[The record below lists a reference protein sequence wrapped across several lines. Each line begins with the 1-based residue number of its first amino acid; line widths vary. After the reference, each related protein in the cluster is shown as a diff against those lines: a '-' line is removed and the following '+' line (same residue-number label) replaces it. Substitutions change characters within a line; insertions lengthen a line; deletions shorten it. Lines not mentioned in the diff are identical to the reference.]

1 MKKKITDIWK
11 FLTYDIWRITED
23 EVTRTKFS
31 LYNIIKTVYLCIN
44 RFTKDRMANKASAL
58 TYSTL
63 LAIVPIL
70 AILFA
75 VARGFGFDNLME
87 HQFRNG
93 FGGNTE
99 TTEAILSFV
108 NSYLSQTK
116 GGIFIGVG
124 LVMLL
129 WTVINLVS
137 NIEIT
142 FNRIWE
148 VKKAR
153 SMYRKITD
161 YFSMFLLMPIL
172 IVVSGG
178 LSLFMSTILSF
189 VNSYLSQTKGGIFI
203 GVGLVML
210 LWTVIN
216 LVSNIEITFNRI
228 WEVKKARS
236 MYRKITDYFSMFLL
250 MPILIVVSGGLSLFM
265 STILK
270 QMDDFVLLAP
280 VMKFMIRLIPFVLTW
295 LMFTGLYIFMPNTKV
310 KFKHALIAGILAGS
324 AYQAFQFLYINSQL
338 WVSKYNAIYGSF
350 AALPLF
356 LLWLQISW
364 TICLFGAEL
373 TYAGQN
379 IRSFSFDQDTRNI
392 SRRYRDFISILIM
405 SLIAK
410 RFEKNEPPYTAA
422 EISEEHQIPIRLTNQ
437 VLYQLQEIELIHE
450 VVTDEKSE
458 EIGYQ
463 PSMDINQ
470 LNVAVL
476 LDRLDT
482 YGSENFKID
491 KDEEFNDEWKV
502 LTESREEYYKKASKV
517 LLKDL

>member
-1 MKKKITDIWK
+1 MKKKITDSWK

-31 LYNIIKTVYLCIN
+31 LYTIIKTLYLCIN
-44 RFTKDRMANKASAL
+44 RFTKDRLVNKASAL

-75 VARGFGFDNLME
+75 IARGFGFDYLME

-93 FGGNTE
+93 FGGNME

-116 GGIFIGVG
+116 GGVFIGVG

-129 WTVINLVS
+129 WTVINLVD

-148 VKKAR
+148 IKKAR

-178 LSLFMSTILSF
+178 LSIFMST
-189 VNSYLSQTKGGIFI
+189 
-203 GVGLVML
+203 M
-210 LWTVIN
+210 
-216 LVSNIEITFNRI
+216 
-228 WEVKKARS
+228 
-236 MYRKITDYFSMFLL
+236 
-250 MPILIVVSGGLSLFM
+250 
-265 STILK
+265 LK
-270 QMDDFVLLAP
+270 QMEDFVLLGPAL
-280 VMKFMIRLIPFVLTW
+280 KFLIQLIPFVLTW
-295 LMFTGLYIFMPNTKV
+295 FMFTGLYIFMPNTKV
-310 KFKHALIAGILAGS
+310 KFKHALISGILAGT
-324 AYQAFQFLYINSQL
+324 AYQAFQFLYIGSQL
-338 WVSKYNAIYGSF
+338 WVSRYNAIYGSF
-350 AALPLF
+350 AALPMF

-379 IRSFSFDQDTRNI
+379 IKQFSFDKDTRNI
-392 SRRYRDFISILIM
+392 SRRYRDFIAILIM
-405 SLIAK
+405 SIIAK
-410 RFEKNEPPYTAA
+410 RFELNSPPYTAS
-422 EISEEHQIPIRLTNQ
+422 EISEENQIPIRLTNQ
-437 VLYQLQEIELIHE
+437 VLYQLQEIDLIHE
-450 VVTDEKSE
+450 VVTDQKSE
-458 EIGYQ
+458 EIGYL
-463 PSMDINQ
+463 PSMDINH
-470 LNVAVL
+470 LNVALL
-476 LDRLDT
+476 LDKLDT
-482 YGSENFKID
+482 YGSEDFKVD
-491 KDEEFNDEWKV
+491 KEKEFSEQWKV
-502 LTESREEYYKKASKV
+502 LIESREEHYKSASKV

>member
-1 MKKKITDIWK
+1 MKKRIADIWK
-11 FLTYDIWRITED
+11 FLTYDIWRITEG
-23 EVTRTKFS
+23 EVTKTTFS
-31 LYNIIKTVYLCIN
+31 LYNIIKTIYLSIN
-44 RFTKDRMANKASAL
+44 RFTKDRIINKASAL

-75 VARGFGFDNLME
+75 IARGFGFNNLME
-87 HQFRNG
+87 YQIRHG
-93 FGGNTE
+93 FGGNSE
-99 TTEAILSFV
+99 TTEAIFTFV
-108 NSYLSQTK
+108 DSYLSQTK
-116 GGIFIGVG
+116 GGVFIGVG
-124 LVMLL
+124 LIMLL
-129 WTVINLVS
+129 WTVINLVN

-172 IVVSGG
+172 IVLSGG
-178 LSLFMSTILSF
+178 LSIFMST
-189 VNSYLSQTKGGIFI
+189 
-203 GVGLVML
+203 ML
-210 LWTVIN
+210 
-216 LVSNIEITFNRI
+216 RH
-228 WEVKKARS
+228 
-236 MYRKITDYFSMFLL
+236 
-250 MPILIVVSGGLSLFM
+250 M
-265 STILK
+265 S
-270 QMDDFVLLAP
+270 DFVLLAP
-280 VMKFMIRLIPFVLTW
+280 IIKFLIQLIPFVLTW

-310 KFKHALIAGILAGS
+310 HFKHAFISGILAGS

-379 IRSFSFDQDTRNI
+379 IHNFSFEQDTRNI
-392 SRRYRDFISILIM
+392 SRRYRDFISVLVM
-405 SLIAK
+405 SLITK
-410 RFEKNEPPYTAA
+410 RFEKNAPPYTASK
-422 EISEEHQIPIRLTNQ
+422 ISEECHIPIRLTNQ
-437 VLYQLQEIELIHE
+437 VIYQLQEIKLIHE
-450 VVTDEKSE
+450 VVSDQKSE
-458 EIGYQ
+458 EISYQ

-470 LNVAVL
+470 LNVAIL

-491 KDEEFNDEWKV
+491 KDDRFSDEWKI
-502 LTESREEYYKKASKV
+502 LAESREEYYKKASKV